1 MIAMVPAN
9 TSAAICETSSSVSA
23 VSSLP
28 VRRQYSR
35 TSSESGTGT
44 EPQKTHWVA
53 GLIVKMAMMMFVIF
67 IAFCAR
73 VHLNDKTEQ
82 LAREKARI
90 LEEIREK
97 RTEIQTLVAKR
108 ESLRSWDN
116 INKKINQY
124 NLALRAV
131 NPSQVRYM
139 KRFEGQVAAPSQY
152 GGDTRVADTSAGA
165 ALTSGGIQ

>member
-1 MIAMVPAN
+1 MNHFTKKTNPSDPGSEIG
-9 TSAAICETSSSVSA
+9 
-23 VSSLP
+23 
-28 VRRQYSR
+28 R
-35 TSSESGTGT
+35 T
-44 EPQKTHWVA
+44 KTPWVA
-53 GLIVKMAMMMFVIF
+53 GLIIKMGLMMIIIF

-82 LAREKARI
+82 LARKKTRI
-90 LEEIREK
+90 TEEIREK
-97 RTEIQTLVAKR
+97 RTEIQTLVAQR

-139 KRFEGQVAAPSQY
+139 KRFEGQVSAPMPSLY
-152 GGDTRVADTSAGA
+152 GSDTRVADTSAGT
-165 ALTSGGIQ
+165 LTSAGGIH

>member
-1 MIAMVPAN
+1 MNHFTKKTNPSDPGSEIG
-9 TSAAICETSSSVSA
+9 
-23 VSSLP
+23 
-28 VRRQYSR
+28 R
-35 TSSESGTGT
+35 T
-44 EPQKTHWVA
+44 KTPWVA
-53 GLIVKMAMMMFVIF
+53 GLIIKMGVMMIIIF

-82 LAREKARI
+82 LAREKTRI
-90 LEEIREK
+90 TEEIREK
-97 RTEIQTLVAKR
+97 RTEIQTLVAQR

-152 GGDTRVADTSAGA
+152 GGDTRVADASASA
-165 ALTSGGIQ
+165 DRVSGGVQ

>member
-1 MIAMVPAN
+1 MNQFTKKTNPSEA
-9 TSAAICETSSSVSA
+9 
-23 VSSLP
+23 
-28 VRRQYSR
+28 
-35 TSSESGTGT
+35 ESGTGRT
-44 EPQKTHWVA
+44 KTPWVA
-53 GLIVKMAMMMFVIF
+53 GLIIKMAAMMIVIF

-82 LAREKARI
+82 LAREKTRI

-97 RTEIQTLVAKR
+97 RTEIQTLIAQR

-116 INKKINQY
+116 VNKKINQY

-139 KRFEGQVAAPSQY
+139 KRFEGQVSAPMSSLY
-152 GGDTRVADTSAGA
+152 GSDTRVADTSAGTQ
-165 ALTSGGIQ
+165 TSAGGIH